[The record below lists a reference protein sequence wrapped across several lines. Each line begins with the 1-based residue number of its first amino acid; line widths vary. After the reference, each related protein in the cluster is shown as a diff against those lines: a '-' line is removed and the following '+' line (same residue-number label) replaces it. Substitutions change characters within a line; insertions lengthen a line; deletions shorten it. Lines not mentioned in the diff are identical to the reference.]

1 MHNPSDERRPVVRRL
16 RVVIHVH
23 LARRGLALAVAR
35 RGQLDLPAIILR
47 AGDVRDA
54 DPHVQREARDGTA
67 LVVDVGTE
75 RADAIGGATE
85 TNLLLAAPMPG
96 ESQAALAKMASD
108 IRARV
113 RSQTGHDAPD
123 G

>member
-1 MHNPSDERRPVVRRL
+1 MHLERRR
-16 RVVIHVH
+16 
-23 LARRGLALAVAR
+23 LALAFAVAR
-35 RGQLDLPAIILR
+35 RGQLDLPAIILG

-54 DPHVQREARDGTA
+54 DPHVQRETCDGTA

-75 RADAIGGATE
+75 RADAIGGATK
-85 TNLLLAAPMPG
+85 TYLLLAAPMPG
-96 ESQAALAKMASD
+96 ESQAALAKLAPD

-113 RSQTGHDAPD
+113 RFQTGHDAPD